1 MVLIKPRKTA
11 SCSALMAC
19 YPWLTLTLL
28 SHHMN
33 DTLVTGTSAT
43 KMGTHLSRTLGSV
56 STPSL
61 AFRGF
66 PSPASPENIA
76 NITNIT
82 NIANITNITNIANIA
97 NITNIAACQIHI
109 LDPTQ
114 IFTIHVLLCI
124 SVDLPK
130 DHFKYRFLKSSHL
143 FCLPEV
149 AFPAKELALP
159 AGQED

>member
-1 MVLIKPRKTA
+1 
-11 SCSALMAC
+11 
-19 YPWLTLTLL
+19 
-28 SHHMN
+28 MN

-76 NITNIT
+76 NM
-82 NIANITNITNIANIA
+82 ANIA